1 MIMLQSNGIFYSYD
15 IKPWNYISLYVRYA
29 ILKNPLHTAHGLCD
43 YRIRYIQA
51 MCYTQSPR

>member
-15 IKPWNYISLYVRYA
+15 IKPWNYISY
-29 ILKNPLHTAHGLCD
+29 PLHTAHGLCD